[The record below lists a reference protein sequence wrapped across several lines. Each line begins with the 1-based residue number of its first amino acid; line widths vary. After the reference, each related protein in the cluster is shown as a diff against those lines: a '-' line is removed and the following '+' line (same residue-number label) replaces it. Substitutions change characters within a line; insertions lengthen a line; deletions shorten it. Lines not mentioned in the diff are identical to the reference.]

1 MKVRE
6 ATVDDVKPIVG
17 LLSADELG
25 CDREDAGEAIS
36 REYYEAFR
44 RIAADPNQ
52 ELVVAEDDRHVVV
65 GTLQISYIQYLTYR
79 GGLRAQIEGVRV
91 REDKRGGG
99 LGKQLLEWAI
109 GRAKEQGA
117 HVVQLTSDKRRPDAI
132 AFYERLGFTASHE
145 GMKLHCH

>member
-25 CDREDAGEAIS
+25 CAREDAGEAIS
-36 REYYEAFR
+36 QEYYKAFR

-79 GGLRAQIEGVRV
+79 GGLRAQIEGVRI
-91 REDKRGGG
+91 REDKRGRG

-109 GRAKEQGA
+109 ERAKDRGV

-132 AFYERLGFTASHE
+132 GFYERLGFTASHE

>member
-1 MKVRE
+1 MKVRK
-6 ATVDDVKPIVG
+6 ATVNDVTPIVG

-25 CDREDAGEAIS
+25 CTREDVGEALS
-36 REYYEAFR
+36 QEYYEAFR

-65 GTLQISYIQYLTYR
+65 GTLQISYIQYLMYR
-79 GGLRAQIEGVRV
+79 GGLRAQIEGLRI
-91 REDKRGGG
+91 REDERGRG

-109 GRAKEQGA
+109 ERAKGRGA

-132 AFYERLGFTASHE
+132 GFYKRLGFTASHE